1 MDAEKILE
9 VFDGEV
15 LGWGKGWD
23 KDKNLRFLLQRSNR
37 FVEKMILQYGALQRS
52 ATFSGNYENDNSLA
66 DYADYADFFSKFLKV
81 KRRRNKNLAQIAAL
95 FEHFFCDGVTE
106 FFFWKSERYFAIT
119 EKCEC
124 GKLDR

>member
-37 FVEKMILQYGALQRS
+37 FVEKLLLQYGALQRS
-52 ATFSGNYENDNSLA
+52 ATFSGSFENYNSLA
-66 DYADYADFFSKFLKV
+66 NFANYADFSSKFLKW
-81 KRRRNKNLAQIAAL
+81 KEKPNLILAQIVAL
-95 FEHFFCDGVTE
+95 FEHFFCDGETE
-106 FFFWKSERYFAIT
+106 IFFWRIERYFAIT
-119 EKCEC
+119 
-124 GKLDR
+124 